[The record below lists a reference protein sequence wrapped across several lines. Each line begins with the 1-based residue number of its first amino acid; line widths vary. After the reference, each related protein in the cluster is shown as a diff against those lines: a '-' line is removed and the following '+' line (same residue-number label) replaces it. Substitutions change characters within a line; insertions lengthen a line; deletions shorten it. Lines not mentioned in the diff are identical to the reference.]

1 VTSTVRAVVV
11 LLVAAAV
18 VVVSAPGPATAVAGL
33 ESGYWWQAQPDGA
46 PVPPPP
52 QVPPQGLWVSGTP
65 DVEQAISAVRFQ
77 LGANEGNPVLTLKV
91 HSKTPPEQL
100 TQAANAGVAVVL
112 ACPATKNWTPA
123 SAGAWSSR
131 PDGDCGAAAHG
142 TLNGDATAVAF
153 DLSSVVRSGR
163 VDVVLV
169 PGAGGGAPLPNPATL
184 PGGPAPPQPSSGFDI
199 TFEPVALSQVIVG
212 PGSGQTES
220 ASPVPEPLAPDS
232 TPAPDLST
240 PVAPASDFNFAN
252 TSVNPT
258 AGVAAAPA
266 PSPAAAGIAPQLR
279 ALPAGTGSTIGENHG
294 YRALAVILLAALFL
308 WAWRQAVPPHP
319 DRRTIYDGPPAPS

>member
-1 VTSTVRAVVV
+1 MRLGVVT
-11 LLVAAAV
+11 LVAAAAF
-18 VVVSAPGPATAVAGL
+18 VVSAPVPATAVTGL
-33 ESGYWWQAQPDGA
+33 DSGYWWQAQPDGA

-65 DVEQAISAVRFQ
+65 DAEQAISAVRFQ
-77 LGANEGNPVLTLKV
+77 LADSEANPVLTLKV
-91 HSKTPPEQL
+91 HSKNPPEQL

-112 ACPATKNWTPA
+112 ACPVTKSWTPA

-131 PDGDCGAAAHG
+131 PEGNCAAAAHG

-153 DLSSVVRSGR
+153 DLSSVVVDGR

-184 PGGPAPPQPSSGFDI
+184 PGAPAPPQPSSGFDI
-199 TFEPVALSQVIVG
+199 TFEPVNLSQVTVG
-212 PGSGQTES
+212 PGSAQTES
-220 ASPVPEPLAPDS
+220 TSPTPEALPSDT

-240 PVAPASDFNFAN
+240 PVAPSSDFNFAN

-266 PSPAAAGIAPQLR
+266 PSPAAAGVAPQLR
-279 ALPAGTGSTIGENHG
+279 TLPAEAGSTIGQNHG
-294 YRALAVILLAALFL
+294 YRALAVILLAALLL

-319 DRRTIYDGPPAPS
+319 DRRTIYDGPPAA